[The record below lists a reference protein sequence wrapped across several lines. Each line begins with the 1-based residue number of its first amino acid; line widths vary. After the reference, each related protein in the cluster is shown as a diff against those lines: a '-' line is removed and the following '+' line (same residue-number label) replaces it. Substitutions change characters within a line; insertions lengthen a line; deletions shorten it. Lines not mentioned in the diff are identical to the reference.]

1 MKTEK
6 FLRTRIVLYV
16 TMYGILVILFIPLD
30 LLRLG
35 IENLFMKIAC
45 KTEPRLR
52 YVTEKQFKSKI
63 VRGYAANFLGMY
75 ERDLRKRWK

>member
-1 MKTEK
+1 MKE
-6 FLRTRIVLYV
+6 
-16 TMYGILVILFIPLD
+16 ILIIIILFIIVIYLVVCVIFAHLELI
-30 LLRLG
+30 LLILEPIFG
-35 IENLFMKIAC
+35 KIAY

-75 ERDLRKRWK
+75 EKDLRKRWK